1 MNLNEYERLILH
13 NGKTYDG
20 SSPRNFAN
28 ATLLK
33 KQNVVSNQ
41 DYRKYLTNHGNE
53 LILKNHISACE
64 ETGYCPANYSS
75 SIELPS
81 NKHFFVSVY
90 DNTKPRCYE
99 DSDLKQAYLQSQ
111 QKHYKQ

>member
-1 MNLNEYERLILH
+1 MNLNEYKTLILH

-20 SSPRNFAN
+20 SSPRNFTN

-33 KQNVVSNQ
+33 KQNIVSNQ
-41 DYRKYLTNHGNE
+41 DYRKYLTNHGSE
-53 LILKNHISACE
+53 LMLKNHMYACE

-81 NKHFFVSVY
+81 NKHFFV
-90 DNTKPRCYE
+90 
-99 DSDLKQAYLQSQ
+99 Q
-111 QKHYKQ
+111 